1 MSRIERKPNLKWRFV
16 SNTSWQL
23 LQTIYSMLLSLIVG
37 SLSARYLGPSNYGL
51 IGYGASL
58 VSLFS
63 SVCKLGMDGVVIN
76 EIVKRKE
83 KTGDYIGAVLVL
95 RLISS
100 IIAIVAIYVAV
111 FIIEPGNRLLHVV
124 TFLQSI
130 AIILQV
136 HEVFNYWFQAEL
148 LSKYYV
154 IASVIGLT
162 VMSAWRINLLRI
174 GASVEWFALSSAV
187 QALAV
192 LIITGIVFVKMSHM
206 RLRSHI
212 ADMKYLMSLGH
223 HYIIATIAVT
233 LYMHTDKIMIGKML
247 NEEFVGYYT
256 AAMTIATLWEFVP
269 GAIINSARPIILGD
283 REHNYEGYIHKLQL
297 LMLFMT
303 VTGLVVGIGIVLL
316 GGIAIHI
323 LYGEQYSNA
332 TPILSILIWSTCFA
346 QIGTARSIW
355 IVGEEKNAY
364 QKYMVLMG
372 AGLNIVLDYFFIQLW
387 GLEGAAVATL
397 ISQIFVQFGAPMF
410 FDEIKPF
417 SKIYFN
423 SFRLLKTFN
432 WSELLNL
439 LKRKGN

>member
-1 MSRIERKPNLKWRFV
+1 MPKEKSNMSLKRKFI

-23 LQTIYSMLLSLIVG
+23 VQTIYSMLLSLIVG

-76 EIVKRKE
+76 EIVKKRE
-83 KTGDYIGAVLVL
+83 KTGDYIGAVLIL

-100 IIAIVAIYVAV
+100 IIAIAAIYVAV
-111 FIIEPGNRLLHVV
+111 AIIEPDNQVLQVV

-130 AIILQV
+130 AIVLQV

-162 VMSAWRINLLRI
+162 VMSVWRINLLRI
-174 GASVEWFALSSAV
+174 GASVEWFALSSSI
-187 QALAV
+187 QALVV
-192 LIITGIVFVKMSHM
+192 LLVTGLVFARMSHM
-206 RLRSHI
+206 RLHCHLS
-212 ADMKYLMSLGH
+212 DMKYLMSLGH

-247 NEEFVGYYT
+247 SEESVGYYT

-283 REHNYEGYIHKLQL
+283 RENNYSGYIHKLQL

-303 VTGLVVGIGIVLL
+303 VMGIVVGVGILLL
-316 GGIAIHI
+316 GGVAIYI
-323 LYGEQYSNA
+323 LYGREYAVA

-346 QIGTARSIW
+346 QIGTARTVW
-355 IVGEEKNAY
+355 IVGEGKNSY

-372 AGLNIVLDYFFIQLW
+372 AILNVVLDYLFILAW
-387 GLEGAAVATL
+387 GLQGAAIATL
-397 ISQIFVQFGAPMF
+397 ISQAFVQFGAPLF
-410 FDEIKPF
+410 FNEIRPF
-417 SKIYFN
+417 TRIYFD
-423 SFRLLKTFN
+423 SFKLVKKFEWHEIVSLL
-432 WSELLNL
+432 
-439 LKRKGN
+439 RRRGN